1 MPFGESKIQF
11 NKYKRIQE
19 GKESGSKIDEL
30 FSTIQEGSIQELPLP
45 GLVPYRDHP
54 YKLYEGERKQD
65 LVESIKRHGVI
76 QPIIVRELRPGQ
88 YEILAGHN
96 RAAAAKEAGLER
108 IPAIVKPASISDEQA
123 KAIVHI
129 TNLIQRGFTELKPS
143 EQAYVVSIAYSNL
156 FSDAKKEEVKYAA
169 NPHSH
174 AENEVQSLLGTGTHK
189 MAVAGQEYGLSKN
202 SVARLLRINQL
213 ENALKDMLDNG
224 KIPLYAAV
232 DLSYLSPEGQ
242 ENVCL
247 AIAKEN
253 RKVDM
258 AAAKRLRAMSEKT
271 NGKMTLDDVLAAIDG
286 TANKPKKT
294 SSLSIPGKTLE
305 KWFQPGQS
313 KKERL
318 AIIEKA
324 LEQYFENRQGD

>member
-30 FSTIQEGSIQELPLP
+30 FSTIQEGSIQELSLP
-45 GLVPYRDHP
+45 DLVPYRNHP

-123 KAIVHI
+123 EAIVHI
-129 TNLIQRGFTELKPS
+129 TNLIQRGFTELRPS

-156 FSDAKKEEVKYAA
+156 FSDAKKEDVKNEINNAT

-174 AENEVQSLLGTGTHK
+174 AENYDGSPMGNGQRK
-189 MAVAGQEYGLSKN
+189 MTTAGQEYGLSKN
-202 SVARLLRINQL
+202 SVARLLRINKL
-213 ENALKDMLDNG
+213 EPTIKNLLDHEIIGNR
-224 KIPLYAAV
+224 AAV
-232 DLSYLSPEGQ
+232 DLSYLSQEEQ

-258 AAAKRLRAMSEKT
+258 AAAKRLRAISEKT

-286 TANKPKKT
+286 TANKTKKT

-305 KWFQPGQS
+305 KWFQPEQS

-324 LEQYFENRQGD
+324 LEQYFR

>member
-30 FSTIQEGSIQELPLP
+30 FSTIQEGSIQELSLP
-45 GLVPYRDHP
+45 DLVSYRNHP

-88 YEILAGHN
+88 YQILAGHN

-156 FSDAKKEEVKYAA
+156 FSDAKKEEVKNELENAE
-169 NPHSH
+169 NPQPH
-174 AENEVQSLLGTGTHK
+174 AENDDGSP
-189 MAVAGQEYGLSKN
+189 MANGQ
-202 SVARLLRINQL
+202 
-213 ENALKDMLDNG
+213 
-224 KIPLYAAV
+224 
-232 DLSYLSPEGQ
+232 
-242 ENVCL
+242 
-247 AIAKEN
+247 
-253 RKVDM
+253 RKM
-258 AAAKRLRAMSEKT
+258 AAA
-271 NGKMTLDDVLAAIDG
+271 GCPG
-286 TANKPKKT
+286 
-294 SSLSIPGKTLE
+294 SLP
-305 KWFQPGQS
+305 F
-313 KKERL
+313 
-318 AIIEKA
+318 
-324 LEQYFENRQGD
+324 

>member
-30 FSTIQEGSIQELPLP
+30 FSTIQEGSIQELSLP
-45 GLVPYRDHP
+45 DLVPYRNHP

-108 IPAIVKPASISDEQA
+108 IPAIVKPACISDEQA

-156 FSDAKKEEVKYAA
+156 FSDAKKEEVKNELENAE
-169 NPHSH
+169 NPQPH
-174 AENEVQSLLGTGTHK
+174 AENDDGSPNRERATENGRCR
-189 MAVAGQEYGLSKN
+189 
-202 SVARLLRINQL
+202 AR
-213 ENALKDMLDNG
+213 
-224 KIPLYAAV
+224 V
-232 DLSYLSPEGQ
+232 
-242 ENVCL
+242 
-247 AIAKEN
+247 
-253 RKVDM
+253 
-258 AAAKRLRAMSEKT
+258 RL
-271 NGKMTLDDVLAAIDG
+271 I
-286 TANKPKKT
+286 
-294 SSLSIPGKTLE
+294 
-305 KWFQPGQS
+305 
-313 KKERL
+313 
-318 AIIEKA
+318 
-324 LEQYFENRQGD
+324 